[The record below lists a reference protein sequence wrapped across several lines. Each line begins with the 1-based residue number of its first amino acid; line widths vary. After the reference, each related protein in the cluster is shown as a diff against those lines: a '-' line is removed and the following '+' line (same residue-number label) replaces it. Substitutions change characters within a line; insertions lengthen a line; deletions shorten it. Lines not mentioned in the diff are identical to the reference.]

1 MSSSKQMF
9 GPASV
14 VALLLLMSAGSSQA
28 AAWSASWNKSNCTLS
43 SGSAFNGTAP
53 NNVYVNSVGNSYSC
67 ASNTANTAD
76 VVISAFSSK
85 LSSYDGS
92 GSSSSA
98 SNYLL
103 DRKNFASTAIADW
116 GGNGFGTLNS
126 FESDKNGPHA
136 ADNVQQLDGFLLH
149 FGSGGN
155 DASVALD
162 NISVGWSG
170 ASNARTVKKS
180 GETCG
185 TGCQTS
191 TVSGDWGT
199 YNAAKMSV
207 YYYTGSGVPT
217 ADLTAANAETLQ
229 SKGWTLLGDTAS
241 MASNTTT
248 GDLNASDVKSS
259 WWLITAFNGAD
270 DAGTGSSWK
279 GGTDAFKLLA
289 FAGNGFTNQQSTPEP
304 ASLALVAVASL
315 GAVGMRRRRNKGA

>member
-1 MSSSKQMF
+1 MSLSKNKLGQVSLAAMLLVL
-9 GPASV
+9 ASG
-14 VALLLLMSAGSSQA
+14 AASA
-28 AAWSASWNKSNCTLS
+28 AAWNASWSKNNCTVT
-43 SGSAFNGTAP
+43 SGSAFTGSAP
-53 NNVYVNSVGNSYSC
+53 NNVYANSVGNAYTC
-67 ASNTANTAD
+67 ASNTVNTAD

-92 GSSSSA
+92 GSSTSS

-126 FESDKNGPHA
+126 FESDKTGPHA

-149 FGSGGN
+149 FGSAGK

-162 NISVGWSG
+162 KISVGWT
-170 ASNARTVKKS
+170 AADHAATIKKV

-185 TGCQTS
+185 TGCSTS
-191 TVSGDWGT
+191 TITGDYGT
-199 YNAAKMSV
+199 YNSAKMSV

-248 GDLNASDVKSS
+248 GDLNVNDVKFS

-279 GGTDAFKLLA
+279 GGTDAFKLLS
-289 FAGNGFTNQQSTPEP
+289 FAGNGTTPPKETPEP
-304 ASLALVAVASL
+304 SSLALMAVAVL
-315 GAVGMRRRRNKGA
+315 GAAGARRRKRA